1 MASSEKPSNFS
12 GSVSV
17 APRVAIGGSV
27 RCRIMAT
34 YVLVHGAWG
43 GSYGWRRVR
52 PLLQQAGHA
61 VFTPSLTGQGERAHL
76 ATPEV
81 NLSTHIQDV
90 YNAIWY
96 EDLTDIILVGHSYG
110 GMVVSGVADRMPNR
124 IKHLVY

>member
-12 GSVSV
+12 GSETV
-17 APRVAIGGSV
+17 APRVDCRLDSDAAAPAERERVRVAPRAVVAIDGSV

-34 YVLVHGAWG
+34 YVRVHGAWG

-76 ATPEV
+76 A
-81 NLSTHIQDV
+81 
-90 YNAIWY
+90 
-96 EDLTDIILVGHSYG
+96 
-110 GMVVSGVADRMPNR
+110 
-124 IKHLVY
+124 